1 MALRALLIA
10 LAVISMVVAPAM
22 ATEHLVGDDQG
33 WKVNF
38 DYNKWAESKEFHV
51 GDKLIFK
58 YKEGVHNVYK
68 ADLTAFQNCAPGAN
82 VEPLTTGNDVIELK
96 STGKKWYLCGIKNHC
111 DQGMKVAVNVLP
123 EVLGAPSTAP
133 ASPPVSSSAFG
144 ISPNSL
150 FVALMIAAFAMFLII
165 IA

>member
-1 MALRALLIA
+1 MASKTFLIA
-10 LAVISMVVAPAM
+10 LVVVSMVVAPAM
-22 ATEHLVGDDQG
+22 ATEHLVGDDEG
-33 WKVNF
+33 WKLKF

-68 ADLTAFQNCAPGAN
+68 ADLSAFQNCAPGAN
-82 VEPLTTGNDVIELK
+82 VEPLTSGNDVIELK
-96 STGKKWYLCGIKNHC
+96 TTGKKWYFCGIKTHC

-123 EVLGAPSTAP
+123 EVGSPSTAP
-133 ASPPVSSSAFG
+133 SSPPGSSASSG
-144 ISPNSL
+144 ISPPK
-150 FVALMIAAFAMFLII
+150 FVAVMVAAFAMFLIT